1 MNTDYNEFFHL
12 PHTRAEGD
20 WMEERLST
28 LSAKESII
36 LAAARQRNPPETA
49 LDAINL
55 LAGLRDYE
63 ICFPAHGYEELGR
76 FYLTDANL
84 NFPELVLA
92 HTDMEALGVAF
103 EDAHPGL
110 FVGDCYIMYPT
121 EPQQAPYDGTNL
133 AAIKDE
139 DWSVKV
145 KLASPSHP
153 EGVWLRLPD
162 YSDANDGAPDE
173 INLALRELGVQKVS
187 ECTVLD
193 ARCIF
198 PEAGNLME
206 QYDDPAE
213 LVYDGNNLGYA
224 LDERAQGMRGFER
237 KLAAAMEY
245 DDCRTLKDVIG
256 CAEEIRRFS
265 FVMADK
271 LEDYAKTELKKAGA
285 PEALIDGGL
294 FDLTGFAEDSLERSG
309 YRLDRTESVYL
320 KPRQQE
326 QQMTQGAMSMEQ
338 TM

>member
-49 LDAINL
+49 ADAINL
-55 LAGLRDYE
+55 LAGLQDYE
-63 ICFPAHGYEELGR
+63 ICFPAHGYEDLGK

-84 NFPELVLA
+84 DLPELVLA
-92 HTDMEALGVAF
+92 HTDLEALGVAF
-103 EDAHPGL
+103 EDSHPGL
-110 FVGDCYIMYPT
+110 FVGDCYVKFPT

-133 AAIKDE
+133 AAIKDD

-145 KLASPSHP
+145 KLASPAKP

-173 INLALRELGVQKVS
+173 AALALRELGVQSVS
-187 ECTVLD
+187 KCTLAD
-193 ARCIF
+193 AKCIF
-198 PEAGNLME
+198 PEAGDLME
-206 QYDDPAE
+206 QYDDPLE
-213 LVYDGNNLGYA
+213 LFHDGNNLGFL
-224 LDERAQGMRGFER
+224 LDERAQGMRDFER